1 MAPCDSLPFPLQE
14 IIPSSVS
21 ARRQVGPASQPLAA
35 LLELGA
41 DSVAVDLPGRLSWG
55 WPLLCLADW
64 MGGRCF
70 FLRKVMLPEGVEIW
84 A

>member
-21 ARRQVGPASQPLAA
+21 ARHQVRPASQPLTA
-35 LLELGA
+35 LLEFGP
-41 DSVAVDLPGRLSWG
+41 DSVAADLPGRLSWG
-55 WPLLCLADW
+55 WPRLRLAGWVGGHCL
-64 MGGRCF
+64 
-70 FLRKVMLPEGVEIW
+70 FLRKMMLPEGVEVW

>member
-21 ARRQVGPASQPLAA
+21 ARHQVRPASQPLAA

-41 DSVAVDLPGRLSWG
+41 DSVAADLPGRLSWG
-55 WPLLCLADW
+55 WPPLRLAGW
-64 MGGRCF
+64 VGGHCF
-70 FLRKVMLPEGVEIW
+70 FLRKVMLPEEVEV
-84 A
+84 